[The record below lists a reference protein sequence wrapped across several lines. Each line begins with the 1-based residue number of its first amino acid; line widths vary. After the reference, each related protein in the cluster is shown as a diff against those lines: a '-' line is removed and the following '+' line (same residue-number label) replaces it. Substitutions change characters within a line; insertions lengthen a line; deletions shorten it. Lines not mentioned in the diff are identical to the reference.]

1 MMSNKTVISVN
12 KLGKIRFAL
21 GLGLLILSL
30 LLSGCSGPAGQPA
43 ASGNTGETIPV
54 YTIADPAG
62 DWGLPSPW
70 GHYQRGPGYIRMS
83 LIFDTLIWKDEK
95 GLVPALASE
104 WSYDQTA
111 KTYTFTLKD
120 GVLWHDGQKLTAAD
134 IVFTFDYMKKH
145 PYPWGDLSS
154 VAQVSA
160 EGDKTVKITLNS
172 DYAPFLSNVAA
183 TAPIIPK
190 HIWEKVEDP
199 AQFTELPAVIGSGPF
214 KYVDYNKEQGTYLY
228 QANEQY
234 YAGKVR
240 VQELKFIKANP
251 QMAAASLSKGEV
263 NATAIQPEMAGQLKD
278 KYTVIQESGSSNV
291 KLMFNHQKGPFSSRE
306 FRQAL
311 AYALNRDELVAKAL
325 RGYGAIGNPG
335 IYAPGNQWYNA
346 DVAQYDQNLQKMQAL
361 LTQLG
366 YKLVTAQDGKENG
379 YWTKNGQEVK
389 LRLLCEPTIVRA
401 AEVVKEQLGK
411 AGFQTEIQSMETKVR
426 DSKILTWDFDLA
438 LNSHGGLG
446 GDPESLNKFILANDF
461 NSARYNNNQQLN
473 DLIAK
478 QKSAMNTG
486 ERKEI
491 VGQIQKLYA
500 DELPVLTLYY
510 PNSYWAHDGKI
521 PLFYTGEG
529 IAIGVPIPL
538 NKLSFFH

>member
-1 MMSNKTVISVN
+1 MEMPMFLFLAVVLLESESHSFMNFFRQLIGFQGDKNRLVGLFLDLSPVKGIQSQSEH
-12 KLGKIRFAL
+12 GK
-21 GLGLLILSL
+21 
-30 LLSGCSGPAGQPA
+30 
-43 ASGNTGETIPV
+43 
-54 YTIADPAG
+54 Y
-62 DWGLPSPW
+62 
-70 GHYQRGPGYIRMS
+70 
-83 LIFDTLIWKDEK
+83 
-95 GLVPALASE
+95 
-104 WSYDQTA
+104 YDQTA

-120 GVLWHDGQKLTAAD
+120 NVLWHDGQKLTAAD
-134 IVFTFDYMKKH
+134 VVFTFEYMKKH

-154 VAQVSA
+154 VAQVGA

-183 TAPIIPK
+183 TVPVIPK
-190 HIWEKVEDP
+190 HIWEKVENP
-199 AQFTELPAVIGSGPF
+199 AQFTGPSAVVGSGPF

-234 YAGKVR
+234 YGGKVR

-251 QMAAASLSKGEV
+251 QMAAAALSKGEV
-263 NATAIQPEMAGQLKD
+263 NATAIQPEMTSQLKD
-278 KYTVIQESGSSNV
+278 KYSVIQESGSSNV
-291 KLMFNHQKGPFSSRE
+291 KLMFNHQKEPFSARE

-325 RGYGAIGNPG
+325 RGFGVIGNPG

-346 DVAQYDQNLQKMQAL
+346 DVAQYNQNLPKMQEL
-361 LTQLG
+361 LSQLG

-379 YWTKNGQEVK
+379 HWTKDGQEIK
-389 LRLLCEPTIVRA
+389 LRLLCEPTLVRA
-401 AEVVKEQLGK
+401 AEVVKEQLEK
-411 AGFQTEIQSMETKVR
+411 AGFLVEIQSVETKVR
-426 DSKILTWDFDLA
+426 DAKIVSWDFDLA

-446 GDPESLNKFILANDF
+446 GDPEILNKFILVDDF
-461 NSARYNNNQQLN
+461 NSARYTQNRQLT

-478 QKSAMNTG
+478 QKSIMDVR
-486 ERKEI
+486 ERKGI
-491 VGQIQKLYA
+491 VSQIQRLYA

-538 NKLSFFH
+538 NKLSFIQNS